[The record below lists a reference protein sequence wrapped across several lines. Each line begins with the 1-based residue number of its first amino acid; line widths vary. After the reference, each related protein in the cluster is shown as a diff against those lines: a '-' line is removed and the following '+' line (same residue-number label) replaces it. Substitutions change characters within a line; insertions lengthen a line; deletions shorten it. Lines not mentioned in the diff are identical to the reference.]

1 MKSKKTNPFVTEES
15 QKSNESKVT
24 NFKPYGKKIQIKMLI
39 IQIDFHTMSY
49 LIRCRHN
56 QPN

>member
-1 MKSKKTNPFVTEES
+1 MKSEKTNPFATEES
-15 QKSNESKVT
+15 QKSNEQNLA
-24 NFKPYGKKIQIKMLI
+24 NFKPYGKKIRIKMLI
-39 IQIDFHTMSY
+39 IQIDFYTMSR